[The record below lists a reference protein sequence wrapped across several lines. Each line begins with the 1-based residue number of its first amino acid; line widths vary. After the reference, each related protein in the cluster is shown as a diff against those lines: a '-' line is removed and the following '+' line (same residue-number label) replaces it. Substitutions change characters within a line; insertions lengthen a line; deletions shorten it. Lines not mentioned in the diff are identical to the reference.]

1 MPLVDVPN
9 HGAHI
14 AGGEVSLTGHESI
27 ERIGP
32 LDVLHVPKPLGLEEV
47 FRGDIL
53 GRKTDGGTLP
63 DPKRARLGR
72 RLGRD

>member
-1 MPLVDVPN
+1 MVDVPN

-14 AGGEVSLTGHESI
+14 AGGEVSLTGDEGI

-32 LDVLHVPKPLGLEEV
+32 LDELNVLKPLGLEEL

-53 GRKTDGGTLP
+53 GRKADDGTLP

-72 RLGRD
+72 RLRGD